1 MKPKLILCLIFLPL
15 GFIFAYLAFGFL
27 RLLSFS
33 DDMMGREHQWT
44 QVSQI
49 KFRSGEKLIME
60 DTYLSGDTDTTRK
73 ESKVFIE
80 WSNGKRELL
89 ETTNTF
95 STADAASRFAFSAD
109 GELFAVGVGSTV
121 YYRQKSSGTNEWK
134 LWRLTGSPQTFN
146 YIKNYLDVHSPDA
159 YALDTNEFSPAGAI
173 VIKYIYPGQPLV
185 IVPQGNQPYGYEITE
200 IRNQGNE
207 LVAEPFDD
215 NPYAPKKL
223 IFSQDKNSD
232 GWKFDVDLTTAENGK

>member
-1 MKPKLILCLIFLPL
+1 
-15 GFIFAYLAFGFL
+15 
-27 RLLSFS
+27 
-33 DDMMGREHQWT
+33 MMGREHQWT

-60 DTYLSGDTDTTRK
+60 GTYLSGDTESTRI

-89 ETTNTF
+89 EVTNTF
-95 STADAASRFAFSAD
+95 STADVASHFAFSAD

-146 YIKNYLDVHSPDA
+146 YIKNYLDVHSPGA
-159 YALDTNEFSPAGAI
+159 YAPDTNEFAPAGAI
-173 VIKYIYPGQPLV
+173 EIKCNHPGLEQPLV
-185 IVPQGNQPYGYEITE
+185 IVPQGDQPCGYEIAE
-200 IRNQGNE
+200 IRNQGNK
-207 LVAEPFDD
+207 LVAEPFDH

-223 IFSQDKNSD
+223 IFSEDKNSG
-232 GWKFDVDLTTAENGK
+232 GWKFDADLTTAENRKRK